1 MMKHSSAWAVASS
14 RRRMVLLALLAAM
27 PACADTGLSLSS
39 LLDRTGEHVQKFWNY
54 FAAVTCSESLTQ
66 FKIGAKNK
74 VLFEQRETFDYLIML
89 QTSGM
94 DLSVDESRIEKTRKS
109 SKGKASLLETNG
121 FAILTLIFHPLYQS
135 RYEFRRLTDE
145 TLDGRRLLRI
155 SFQQIDND
163 RPLSV
168 LLLREHEYPLQWS
181 GTAWIDPASFAVV
194 RIQAG
199 VGTSLTDEGLL
210 RLDAD
215 VTYSDVAFN
224 GSTQYWLPYRA
235 VIEAETRRQHW
246 RNTHLFTNYRRF
258 DVETEVKT
266 ATPQ

>member
-1 MMKHSSAWAVASS
+1 
-14 RRRMVLLALLAAM
+14 
-27 PACADTGLSLSS
+27 
-39 LLDRTGEHVQKFWNY
+39 
-54 FAAVTCSESLTQ
+54 
-66 FKIGAKNK
+66 
-74 VLFEQRETFDYLIML
+74 
-89 QTSGM
+89 
-94 DLSVDESRIEKTRKS
+94 
-109 SKGKASLLETNG
+109 
-121 FAILTLIFHPLYQS
+121 
-135 RYEFRRLTDE
+135 
-145 TLDGRRLLRI
+145 
-155 SFQQIDND
+155 
-163 RPLSV
+163 
-168 LLLREHEYPLQWS
+168 LQWS